1 MIRQGVVVMKNLLV
15 TGGAGFIGSHFIK
28 RMLRNYDYNVVNF
41 DALTYSGNLE
51 NLRDVEEN
59 THYNFVKG
67 NICEMELVDD
77 VVNKYE
83 IDAIVNFAAETH
95 VDRSILEPGSF
106 IQTDVYGIYVLLEIA
121 KKYEL
126 ERVVAVST
134 DEIYGSVEEGASVET
149 DNYAPN
155 SPYSASKASGEL
167 IARAYY
173 TTYGVPIIIT
183 RGSNNIGP
191 NQYPEKVVPLFITN
205 ALKDKPLP
213 IYGTG
218 LNVRDY
224 IYVIDHCAGI
234 DAVLHRGIPGE
245 AYNIG
250 TDGQNER
257 NVIQVAETILELT
270 GKPRYLIE
278 FVNDRPGHDKRY
290 SLDCTKLKNLG
301 WKLQFDFEQAM
312 EMTVDWYTKNREWW
326 SKIKKN
332 QEYRCFPWQKKSG

>member
-1 MIRQGVVVMKNLLV
+1 MKNLLI
-15 TGGAGFIGSHFIK
+15 TGGAGFIGSHFIR
-28 RMLRNYDYNVVNF
+28 RMLKNYDYNVVNF

-59 THYNFVKG
+59 PRYEFVKG
-67 NICEMELVDD
+67 NICEMELVDE
-77 VVNKYE
+77 VVRFYE

-106 IQTDVYGIYVLLEIA
+106 IQTDVYGIYVLLEVA

-126 ERVVAVST
+126 DRVVAVST
-134 DEIYGSVEEGASVET
+134 DEIYGSVEEGFSVET

-155 SPYSASKASGEL
+155 SPYSASKAGGEL

-173 TTYGVPIIIT
+173 VTYDVPVIIT

-205 ALKDKPLP
+205 ALEDKSLP

-224 IYVIDHCAGI
+224 IYVTDHCAGI
-234 DAVLHRGIPGE
+234 DTILHSGAPGE

-250 TDGQNER
+250 TDGVNER
-257 NVIQVAETILELT
+257 NVIEVAETILDLT
-270 GKPRYLIE
+270 EKPRSLIE
-278 FVNDRPGHDKRY
+278 FVADRPGHDKRY
-290 SLDCTKLKNLG
+290 SLDCTKLRNLG
-301 WKLQFDFEQAM
+301 WKLEFDFEQAM
-312 EMTVDWYTKNREWW
+312 KMTVDWYVRNQEWW
-326 SKIKKN
+326 KEIKEKS
-332 QEYRCFPWQKKSG
+332 QEYKSFHDHQWQETNG